1 MSQRLCSI
9 ALLALAGWG
18 AVASPPASAQPDAAL
33 VVVAKLDDAIHPI
46 TAEFVRAALETA
58 EERRASLFVLQL
70 STPGGLEAS
79 MREIMQAQ
87 LNSTVPTCVWVGPSG
102 VRAGSAGFMVA
113 LAADFVLMAPG
124 TNMGAAHP
132 VPAGGGELDETMA
145 EKITQDAVA
154 YARSVAE
161 RQGRPPDLAAA
172 AVSESRSF
180 PAGEAVEVGLADAL
194 ADDIDGVLEVLDGR
208 TSGRFETPLDLQGA
222 TIETVEM
229 TLRQR
234 VLSVLA
240 NPQLAYILLLLGLA
254 GLYFEISTPGA
265 VLPGVLGALCLVLA
279 LLAMQVLPIS
289 FAGLAL
295 IGLAVLFFILEVK
308 VISYGLLTVA
318 GLVALVLG
326 SMMLFTGPIP
336 ELRLQLGFVVPV
348 VVAIA
353 GVAGILMWLVVGTHR
368 GRVHT
373 GGEGLVGEAGRAVT
387 ALGPDG
393 HGRVFVHGELWRARS
408 DVPVRR
414 GDAVEIVEIESNLV
428 VRVRPASPGEGVEP

>member
-1 MSQRLCSI
+1 MSRRACKTVLV
-9 ALLALAGWG
+9 ALLAWG
-18 AVASPPASAQPDAAL
+18 AVGAPAAMAQSGSPL
-33 VVVAKLDDAIHPI
+33 VVVATLDDAIHPI

-58 EERRASLFVLQL
+58 EARRADLFVLQL

-79 MREIMQAQ
+79 MRDIMRAF

-194 ADDIDGVLEVLDGR
+194 ADDIDGVLEVVDGR
-208 TSGRFETPLDLQGA
+208 TSRRLETPLELQGA
-222 TIETVEM
+222 IIETVEM

-240 NPQLAYILLLLGLA
+240 NPQIAYILLLLGLA

-265 VLPGVLGALCLVLA
+265 VLPGVLGAVCLVLA

-336 ELRLQLGFVVPV
+336 ELRLHLDFVLPV

-353 GVAGILMWLVVGTHR
+353 GVVGMLMWLVVGAHR
-368 GRVHT
+368 GPVHT
-373 GGEGLVGEAGRAVT
+373 GGEGLVGKTGRAAT
-387 ALGPDG
+387 DLEPDG

-408 DVPVRR
+408 EVPVRR
-414 GDAVEIVEIESNLV
+414 GDAVEIVKVEPNLV
-428 VRVRPASPGEGVEP
+428 VRVRPASPERGVEP